1 MTEII
6 PQMTDEL
13 RLLMT
18 DSRSQFSAE
27 DKMCAAMAYLVSG
40 GNSTKAAE
48 MAAVEGLKPATIRQ
62 WKKRGNWWPEAEAHA
77 KMLLQKDLERS
88 YTKMLHRTEQ
98 EIFDRVEKGDWIVA
112 KDGSHVRKPLLAKD
126 MIYFHGVV
134 HDKRA
139 MIRGEPTSRTE
150 KIDPVALVKEL
161 AKTMQDQ
168 GTATKEEAVSDDGWD
183 SIPQSELDPGRK
195 GDGTTH

>member
-6 PQMTDEL
+6 PQLTDEL
-13 RLLMT
+13 RKLMT

-40 GNSTKAAE
+40 GNSTRAAQ

-98 EIFDRVEKGDWIVA
+98 EIFDRVEKGDWILA
-112 KDGSHVRKPLLAKD
+112 KDGTQVRKPLLAKD
-126 MIYFHGVV
+126 MIYIHGVV

-150 KIDPVALVKEL
+150 KIDPVQRVNDL
-161 AKTMQDQ
+161 AKALQDQ
-168 GTATKEEAVSDDGWD
+168 GEGTKEESVSDDGWD
-183 SIPQSELDPGRK
+183 SIPKSELDPGRK
-195 GDGTTH
+195 GDSRTH

>member
-1 MTEII
+1 MTELI

-27 DKMCAAMAYLVSG
+27 DKMCAVMAYLVTG

-48 MAAVEGLKPATIRQ
+48 MAAVEDLKPATIRQ

-77 KMLLQKDLERS
+77 KMLLQKDLERA
-88 YTKMLHRTEQ
+88 YTKMLHRTEK
-98 EIFDRVEKGDWIVA
+98 EIFDRVENGDVLIS
-112 KDGSHVRKPLLAKD
+112 KDGNYIRKPLTGKD
-126 MIYFHGVV
+126 LITIHGIV

-150 KIDPVALVKEL
+150 RVDPLKVVRDLADALQ
-161 AKTMQDQ
+161 AQ
-168 GTATKEEAVSDDGWD
+168 GNATKEEAVSNDGWD
-183 SIPQSELDPGRK
+183 GIPAGELDPGRK
-195 GDGTTH
+195 GTPTQH

>member
-18 DSRSQFSAE
+18 DSRSQFTAE
-27 DKMCAAMAYLVSG
+27 DKLCAVMAYLVTG

-48 MAAVEGLKPATIRQ
+48 MSAVADLKPATIRQ

-77 KMLLQKDLERS
+77 KALLQKDLERS
-88 YTKMLHRTEQ
+88 YTKMLHRTEA
-98 EIFDRVEKGDWIVA
+98 EIFDRVEKGDVVIA
-112 KDGSHVRKPLLAKD
+112 KDGSQVRKPMTGKD
-126 MIYFHGVV
+126 LIYVHGVI

-150 KIDPVALVKEL
+150 KIDPMKVVNDL
-161 AKTMQDQ
+161 AKVLHDQ
-168 GTATKEEAVSDDGWD
+168 GEASQAEAKKDDGWD
-183 SIPQSELDPGRK
+183 SIPAQELDPGRAGHGK
-195 GDGTTH
+195 PH